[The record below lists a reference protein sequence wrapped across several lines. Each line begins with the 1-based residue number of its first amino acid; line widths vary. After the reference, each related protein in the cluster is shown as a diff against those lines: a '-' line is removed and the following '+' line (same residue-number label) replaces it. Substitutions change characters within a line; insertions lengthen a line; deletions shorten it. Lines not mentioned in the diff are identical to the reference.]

1 MGGGGRLPRAQ
12 AGRTR
17 RLRPREG
24 GAGRP
29 TWARSGAVGPGLP
42 RPRRRGSALRAAA
55 SRAQA
60 AASARPPSCSG
71 SPRGALPRGGASSR
85 APARPDGGAFLP
97 PACGAE
103 RNRKGSSGVRQ
114 SRRGVGTVPAGPPAG
129 AVNPRHNGEQRPN
142 RGIDLYK
149 EKGSLRTLHRK
160 NRTEQL

>member
-1 MGGGGRLPRAQ
+1 MRDRRRQAARAARGGQWAGAVPGARGSGRARVGPGVGGLGGRLPRAQ
-12 AGRTR
+12 AGRAR

-29 TWARSGAVGPGLP
+29 TWARSGAVGPGLA

-71 SPRGALPRGGASSR
+71 SPRGALPRGDASSR

-103 RNRKGSSGVRQ
+103 RNRKGSSGVCQ
-114 SRRGVGTVPAGPPAG
+114 SRRGVGTVPGVPQP
-129 AVNPRHNGEQRPN
+129 EQ
-142 RGIDLYK
+142 
-149 EKGSLRTLHRK
+149 
-160 NRTEQL
+160 